1 MDKEKKNKKPFSRTR
16 QENSSPVRQTTLTFR
31 VNDAE
36 RRIIEDRARNCN
48 KSVSDY
54 LRHVVLGR
62 TPRAAFTEE
71 EREQLKVVS
80 SLRFNLQQLNN
91 YFHGHEWL
99 RVKQENERI
108 IMLLKN
114 LLKI

>member
-1 MDKEKKNKKPFSRTR
+1 MTEAITYGMAKPGIHIKRANVGSVEAHNLRTEQYLAGLKKAGVNIYFF
-16 QENSSPVRQTTLTFR
+16 QELSHNNRSW
-31 VNDAE
+31 VN
-36 RRIIEDRARNCN
+36 
-48 KSVSDY
+48 
-54 LRHVVLGR
+54 
-62 TPRAAFTEE
+62 PRYKGKTC
-71 EREQLKVVS
+71 EQLKVVS